1 MTTKKKK
8 GGDYSRKVITAML
21 TFTVMFVVAVLIV
34 FWHTGNEPS
43 ALVASV
49 FGMITG
55 ELAFLAGIKKKK
67 VESDYYDDDERII

>member
-1 MTTKKKK
+1 MVKKK
-8 GGDYSRKVITAML
+8 GKGGYSKRIITTL
-21 TFTVMFVVAVLIV
+21 LVFTVMFVIAVLAV